1 VSGLIFFMYKLS
13 TIWYKNVRVVRDLG
27 VSVDLLD
34 SLYSLQIAVHVLPIF
49 PFFFFFFLLSFG
61 LFSAETKIGCMHMIF
76 FTFSALGPYG
86 LFTLSA
92 VGPCAWF

>member
-49 PFFFFFFLLSFG
+49 PFFFFFCYLLVCFLPRQR
-61 LFSAETKIGCMHMIF
+61 
-76 FTFSALGPYG
+76 LG
-86 LFTLSA
+86 A
-92 VGPCAWF
+92 CI

>member
-49 PFFFFFFLLSFG
+49 PFFFYFLC
-61 LFSAETKIGCMHMIF
+61 IGSIWFVYFICSGSMCMVLMMLVH
-76 FTFSALGPYG
+76 TFI
-86 LFTLSA
+86 
-92 VGPCAWF
+92 